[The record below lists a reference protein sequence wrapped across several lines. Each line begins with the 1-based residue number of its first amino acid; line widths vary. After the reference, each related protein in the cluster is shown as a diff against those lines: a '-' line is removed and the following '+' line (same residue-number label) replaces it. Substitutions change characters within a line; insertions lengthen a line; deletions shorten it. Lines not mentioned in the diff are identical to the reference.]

1 MKPYKRAAI
10 DRDVTFRAPNYNCH
24 ACNDTGIV
32 HNADGLINNYLPDY
46 DKQENGKRMGG
57 CDLAIICYCEAVYPV
72 YDEDA
77 KLVSH
82 GFRNG
87 DGDIRNNVG
96 VDIDKDTVRELHN
109 LRKKGW
115 KETANLMNKLIQK
128 NLKNKKAELPQE
140 IQKVK
145 EQLKNARTILPTL

>member
-1 MKPYKRAAI
+1 M
-10 DRDVTFRAPNYNCH
+10 
-24 ACNDTGIV
+24 
-32 HNADGLINNYLPDY
+32 
-46 DKQENGKRMGG
+46 
-57 CDLAIICYCEAVYPV
+57 
-72 YDEDA
+72 DA

-87 DGDIRNNVG
+87 DGEIRNNVG

-109 LRKKGW
+109 LRKKAW

>member
-1 MKPYKRAAI
+1 MSLIIGK
-10 DRDVTFRAPNYNCH
+10 VST
-24 ACNDTGIV
+24 
-32 HNADGLINNYLPDY
+32 LINNYLPDY
-46 DKQENGKRMGG
+46 DKQENGKRMAG

-109 LRKKGW
+109 LRKKAW

-128 NLKNKKAELPQE
+128 NLKNKKAELPAEMQ
-140 IQKVK
+140 QVK
-145 EQLKNARTILPTL
+145 DQLANFTLKSLNS